1 MASLQ
6 KFRNPQNEVMLQ
18 KLLHDD
24 FSRRTG
30 GTLNEKQQQRLV
42 KTVRHY
48 MNEVA
53 EALPNQSVQVLN
65 KEVLQAAVPDFLSYL
80 RRSQQIPSGGAVQ
93 TVMTSQPTLT
103 DDVSSRFSAL
113 QNERNSNKSQMPNP
127 PDFRISMEN
136 DGPAAMTIFEQVR
149 KQREEEAQRSE
160 AALANRMAA
169 EGNFQTSRELMALQD
184 ASQMAKREQARRNAS
199 LEAANEFAT
208 RFVPP
213 DPRRLMMKDVIDGN
227 AMGGGQGT
235 PIDSLIR
242 APLLNEYGNGNPTL
256 ALPSAPRLQPALPQD
271 NLIPQSDILTYKEN
285 EYNLFIYSAD
295 RDWVTK
301 KDENR
306 YDFSV
311 IFDPANNRP
320 GFGLSP
326 AANIKFKNIT
336 RIELV
341 KTILPVEGIT
351 TLLKKTATNTFDT
364 ALNVNILSFPYLNVY
379 VQELDTNS
387 YGTDYNLEQAFG
399 VIQYDANWISD
410 NNFASK
416 GGFLAMI
423 PKFLKCQKVY
433 TPTPLATLRKM
444 TIQIQKP
451 DGSIVT
457 KTPDTLDINQIA
469 SSYQLGSCS
478 ISGDVVNTFYADT
491 SGNYLWLKSSTF
503 FSRFIVNQGD
513 RIALGG
519 LTFPD
524 TYSGNQAALTDL
536 LTFLQRPEGHIVIGI
551 AYIRTAGGVDFYTDG
566 SNLVGYSQ
574 YIIIQS
580 KFNDPA
586 TGSIT
591 AATFGNL
598 NDADNN
604 TFLQNLCTNTLT
616 NGRLINLSHQ
626 THLVFRI
633 ITRDMDSTSR
643 LRPDNLS

>member
-1 MASLQ
+1 MGSLQ
-6 KFRNPQNEVMLQ
+6 RFRDSQNESMLQ
-18 KLLHDD
+18 RLMVDD
-24 FSRRTG
+24 FTRRTG
-30 GTLNEKQQQRLV
+30 ANLNGKQKERLV

-53 EALPNQSVQVLN
+53 EAIPNQPVQVLN

-80 RRSQQIPSGGAVQ
+80 RRSQQAPPEGAVQ
-93 TVMTSQPTLT
+93 TVMSAEPTLT
-103 DDVSSRFSAL
+103 DDVSTRFSLL
-113 QNERNSNKSQMPNP
+113 QNERNTSKSQMPNP

-136 DGPAAMTIFEQVR
+136 EGPSAMSIFDTVR

-160 AALANRMAA
+160 AALVGRMAA
-169 EGNFQTSRELMALQD
+169 EGTFQTSREILALQE
-184 ASQMAKREQARRNAS
+184 SGQLAKREQARRNAS
-199 LEAANEFAT
+199 IEAATEFAT

-213 DPRRLMMKDVIDGN
+213 DPRRLMMKDVMDGN
-227 AMGGGQGT
+227 AMGSGQGT
-235 PIDSLIR
+235 PIESMVR

-256 ALPSAPRLQPALPQD
+256 ALPGAPRLRPALPQD
-271 NLIPQSDILTYKEN
+271 NLIPQTDILTYKEN

-311 IFDPANNRP
+311 MFDPANNRP

-351 TLLKKTATNTFDT
+351 TVLKKTAANSFDT

-451 DGSIVT
+451 DGTVVT
-457 KTPDTLDINQIA
+457 KTPDTLDITQIA
-469 SSYQLGSCS
+469 SSYQLANCSGS
-478 ISGDVVNTFYADT
+478 GNTANTLYGDT
-491 SGNYLWLKSSTF
+491 SGNYIWLKSSSF

-519 LTFPD
+519 LTFPAS
-524 TYSGNQAALTDL
+524 YSGNQAALTDL
-536 LTFLQRPEGHIVIGI
+536 LTFLQRPEGHIVVGI
-551 AYIRTAGGVDFYTDG
+551 AYIRTAGGVDYYTDG

-574 YIIIQS
+574 YVIIQS

-586 TGSIT
+586 TGAVT

-598 NDADNN
+598 SSSDNN
-604 TFLQNLCTNTLT
+604 TFLAGLCSNTLT
-616 NGRLINLSHQ
+616 AGRLINLSHQ
-626 THLVFRI
+626 THLVFRV